1 MSRTE
6 VKSEDVQT
14 ILKWSLLLWSR
25 VLFNWV
31 SPVQGFNPVKFDG
44 LFGENSVTMGNKNK
58 EFFSIPVYKFGVS
71 GLISDT
77 QNEKIGLSEQNF
89 DTLNDESRV

>member
-14 ILKWSLLLWSR
+14 ILKWSLLLWSG
-25 VLFNWV
+25 VLFNWA
-31 SPVQGFNPVKFDG
+31 SPVHGFSPVKFDG
-44 LFGENSVTMGNKNK
+44 LSRKNSVTMGNKNK
-58 EFFSIPVYKFGVS
+58 EFFSLPVYKFGVS

-77 QNEKIGLSEQNF
+77 KNDTIGLSEQNF
-89 DTLNDESRV
+89 DTLNDESNL